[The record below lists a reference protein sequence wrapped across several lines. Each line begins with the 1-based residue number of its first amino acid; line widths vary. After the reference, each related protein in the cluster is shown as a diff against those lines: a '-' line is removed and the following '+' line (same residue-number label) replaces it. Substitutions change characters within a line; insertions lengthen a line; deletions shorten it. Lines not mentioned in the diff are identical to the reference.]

1 MLSAERH
8 ARILQA
14 LAEAPAV
21 RVAELAMNLGVSDM
35 TIRRDIDLLDEQH
48 LLKKIHGGASRLDVL
63 SSIEPG
69 FASKA
74 DKQLEAKRGIA
85 LQAAQL
91 IENGM
96 TIALGAGTTTV
107 QLAGHLG
114 QFEGLTVITNSIK
127 AAEALY
133 RFNPGD
139 ASVIITGG
147 ERTPSEALVGPLSVA
162 AIASLNV
169 DICFMGV
176 HGIHPRGL
184 SSPNLPEA
192 QTNAAFIDASNS
204 LVVLADHSKF
214 GLRALASFAPL
225 DRVDTLITDPGISES
240 TVETYRPLLNEMVIS
255 A

>member
-1 MLSAERH
+1 MLSPERH
-8 ARILQA
+8 SRILQA
-14 LAEAPAV
+14 LIEVPAV
-21 RVAELAMNLGVSDM
+21 RVAELADLLGVSDM
-35 TIRRDIDLLDEQH
+35 TVRRDIELLDEQH

-74 DKQLEAKRGIA
+74 VQQLEAKQQIA
-85 LQAAQL
+85 QAAARL

-107 QLAGHLG
+107 QLASQLA
-114 QFEGLTVITNSIK
+114 QFEKLTVITNSIK
-127 AAEALY
+127 AAQALY
-133 RFNPGD
+133 HSNPGN
-139 ASVIITGG
+139 AAVVITGG

-162 AIASLNV
+162 AIESLNV
-169 DICFMGV
+169 DLCFLGV

-192 QTNAAFIDASNS
+192 QTNAAFIEASS
-204 LVVLADHSKF
+204 KLVVLADHSKF
-214 GLRALASFAPL
+214 GLRALATFAPL
-225 DRVDTLITDPGISES
+225 EQVSILVTDAGISE
-240 TVETYRPLLNEMVIS
+240 TTLETYRPLLNEMMV

>member
-1 MLSAERH
+1 MLSPERH
-8 ARILQA
+8 SRILQA
-14 LAEAPAV
+14 LIEVPAV
-21 RVAELAMNLGVSDM
+21 RVAELADLLGVSDM
-35 TIRRDIDLLDEQH
+35 TVRRDIELLDEQH

-74 DKQLEAKRGIA
+74 VQQLEAKQQIA
-85 LQAAQL
+85 QAAARL

-107 QLAGHLG
+107 QLASQLA
-114 QFEGLTVITNSIK
+114 QFENLTVITNSIK
-127 AAEALY
+127 AAQALY
-133 RFNPGD
+133 HSNPGN
-139 ASVIITGG
+139 AAVVITGG

-162 AIASLNV
+162 AIESLNV
-169 DICFMGV
+169 DLCFLGV

-192 QTNAAFIDASNS
+192 QTNAAFIEAASK

-214 GLRALASFAPL
+214 GLRALATFAPL
-225 DRVDTLITDPGISES
+225 EQVSILVTDSGISE
-240 TVETYRPLLNEMVIS
+240 TTLETYRPLLNEMMV